1 MTLNIEPGS
10 IVVGVDGS
18 ADADRALV
26 WAAKEAA
33 LERRPIAVVT
43 AAGIDQA
50 NAVAWAAASGSLRTA
65 PPALLEGARAVAD
78 RAVESVLQRR
88 ASLAV
93 TAHAAHGDPR
103 QVLIDLS
110 ADAHLVVVGSRGHG
124 AVRSRLFG
132 SVSTTVIRHA
142 ECPVVVCRPDSPG
155 IVRKGVLVGADG
167 TTEGQTVLEFAFGH
181 ASLHALPLTVLH
193 SFHDVLATLDGPRLV
208 GPGEPYLEEE
218 RLLLAESVA
227 GFSEKY
233 PDVRV
238 DLQLARG
245 FAHECLSADTELWN
259 LIVVGRHPTDSVA
272 RMVSSTVATAVA
284 ERAHTTVAAVPVPSA
299 DQSSGS

>member
-1 MTLNIEPGS
+1 MTLTIEPGS

-18 ADADRALV
+18 ADAERALA

-33 LERRPIAVVT
+33 LERRPVAVVT

-50 NAVAWAAASGSLRTA
+50 NAAAWAGASGSLVIA
-65 PPALLEGARAVAD
+65 PAPLIGEVRAVAD
-78 RAVESVLQRR
+78 RAADSVRERR
-88 ASLAV
+88 PSLTV
-93 TAHAAHGDPR
+93 TAHVAHGDPR

-110 ADAHLVVVGSRGHG
+110 PDAHLVVVGSRGHG

-132 SVSTTVIRHA
+132 SVSTTVLRHA
-142 ECPVVVCRPDSPG
+142 QCPVVVCRPDSPG
-155 IVRKGVLVGADG
+155 LVRKGVLVGADG
-167 TTEGQTVLEFAFGH
+167 TTEGRDVLEFAFGH

-193 SFHDVLATLDGPRLV
+193 SFYDVLAAVSGPHLV
-208 GPGEPYLEEE
+208 GPGEGYLEEE
-218 RLLLAESVA
+218 RLLLAEAVA
-227 GFSEKY
+227 GFSEKF

-284 ERAHTTVAAVPVPSA
+284 ERAHTTVAAVPVPA
-299 DQSSGS
+299 TA